1 MKAILGLCLAAML
14 VGCATE
20 KQLVDQPVVIKY
32 KYVISTIPDEM
43 LTVPPPEQPLDP
55 NTATDKDAAKWL
67 VAWEKRY
74 QEIERR
80 LKAIADYQI
89 QRLKELKIPP
99 EDVVK

>member
-1 MKAILGLCLAAML
+1 MKAIIGLFVAAML

-43 LTVPPPEQPLDP
+43 LTVPEPEAAIDP
-55 NTATDKDAAKWL
+55 NTATDKDAAKWF

-80 LKAIADYQI
+80 LKAIKDYQI